1 MADRVIGLD
10 VGTDAVRVAE
20 VALGRTPKLLRF
32 GQVGL
37 PPGAVREGE
46 VADPDAV
53 AFALRRLWKDVGLR
67 QKSVRVGIASAR
79 VILRTVDVP
88 RLSDSDTR
96 SALAL
101 QLEDYVPLAPE
112 STVFGFQAIDE
123 DRKARR
129 SLGWSKPDD
138 ESDLET
144 PNEGDEES
152 AAGEEPDEDHR
163 RLLLAAAHID
173 AVRPLLEATARAGL
187 KVKAVDVIPAALARA
202 LGTPDDG
209 TDGPAVEAIASLGA
223 GTTVVVVARAGT
235 PLFARTITNV
245 SGSHVTERIGA
256 QLSIPADQAEQVK
269 RGMDVGLPDEVVSS
283 VQVVTRSAVSELVDE
298 VADSLGYY
306 ASQSGMPAVQR
317 VILTGGASQVEGI
330 DTLISERLGLPV
342 SVGDPP
348 RAEGTPDGF
357 DDIDLP
363 YLAPYLATAVGVALG
378 GAGGAAAISLA
389 PATVK
394 VGGGKR
400 LPLMYAAGGAVV
412 VLLLGGLYVH
422 QKGQVSDERAAL
434 AAAKAS
440 LSQKQAARTAASSS
454 TATGTQAAAN
464 MVRLARTGDVDWPA
478 ISAQLRAISA
488 PLGIQVT
495 SMQGNA
501 QSGLDAK
508 ASDASGKAG
517 TASTATTGATAATT
531 TTTPTTTGSAAGG
544 AAAAR
549 KVSIGKLTVE
559 ASASDLKMIAAWIDA
574 IDADPRF
581 DDAWVSAVND
591 QSSENAPGN
600 LHFSATFDFTSKN
613 LVSRPSLDSAAK

>member
-20 VALGRTPKLLRF
+20 VALGRNPRLLRF

-53 AFALRRLWKDVGLR
+53 AFALRRLWKNVGLR

-123 DRKARR
+123 DHKSRR
-129 SLGWSKPDD
+129 SIGRPKPED
-138 ESDLET
+138 ESDLEA
-144 PNEGDEES
+144 PDEEDAEP
-152 AAGEEPDEDHR
+152 AADEEPDEDHR
-163 RLLLAAAHID
+163 RLLLAAAHVD

-209 TDGPAVEAIASLGA
+209 TGGSAVEAIASLGA

-269 RGMDVGLPDEVVSS
+269 RGMDVGLSDEVVSS

-317 VILTGGASQVEGI
+317 IILTGGASQVEGI

-394 VGGGKR
+394 VGGGR
-400 LPLMYAAGGAVV
+400 RRPLMYAAGGAVV

-422 QKGQVSDERAAL
+422 RNGLINDERTALDAAR
-434 AAAKAS
+434 AA
-440 LSQKQAARTAASSS
+440 LSQKQAAQTASSS

-464 MVRLARTGDVDWPA
+464 LVRLARTGDVDWPA
-478 ISAQLRAISA
+478 ISAQLRAISS

-517 TASTATTGATAATT
+517 AQSAASTGVTAATT
-531 TTTPTTTGSAAGG
+531 TTTTTASAAGRG
-544 AAAAR
+544 AAAP
-549 KVSIGKLTVE
+549 KVAIGKLTVE
-559 ASASDLKMIAAWIDA
+559 ATASDLKMIAAWIDA
-574 IDADPRF
+574 IDADPLF
-581 DDAWVSAVND
+581 ADAWVSAVND
-591 QSSENAPGN
+591 QSSASAPGN